1 MDTMFGICCVV
12 SLAAGIHLLSIP
24 NHGVTLPIIGELG
37 FTKGWGQPLV
47 GAILVVCGGK
57 CLYDGYRG
65 MA

>member
-1 MDTMFGICCVV
+1 MFTFCCIV
-12 SLAAGIHLLSIP
+12 SLAAGVHLLSIP
-24 NHGVTLPIIGELG
+24 NHGVTLPGFGELK

-47 GAILVVCGGK
+47 GAALVIFGGK